1 VALGGA
7 LRDAVGHLAMSG
19 SLGEVLAMPA
29 TGYAFVYH
37 LELALLFATLAVL
50 GPLVTRRRTTTPPSP
65 EASGS
70 EPRRFGLADF
80 PG

>member
-1 VALGGA
+1 
-7 LRDAVGHLAMSG
+7 M
-19 SLGEVLAMPA
+19 MPA
-29 TGYAFVYH
+29 TGYAIVYH

-50 GPLVTRRRTTTPPSP
+50 GPLVTRPRKRHPTRHD
-65 EASGS
+65 SGGT

>member
-1 VALGGA
+1 
-7 LRDAVGHLAMSG
+7 
-19 SLGEVLAMPA
+19 MPA